1 MIVSPVAN
9 LFVLLLGNNSPHTP
23 LHQFGAPSYSSSSKI
38 YYEWNLP
45 NGNVQFERPQ
55 PFGGI
60 KAHQKDGAT
69 ILESDDSSSISLWD
83 PKFLGRY
90 VNDETM
96 HEIAHTIS
104 LQGII

>member
-45 NGNVQFERPQ
+45 NGNVQFKRPQ

-60 KAHQKDGAT
+60 KAHKKDGVT

>member
-9 LFVLLLGNNSPHTP
+9 LFVLLLGNNSPHTR
-23 LHQFGAPSYSSSSKI
+23 QFGAPSSSYSSSSKI

-60 KAHQKDGAT
+60 KAHQKGGAT

-96 HEIAHTIS
+96 HV
-104 LQGII
+104 